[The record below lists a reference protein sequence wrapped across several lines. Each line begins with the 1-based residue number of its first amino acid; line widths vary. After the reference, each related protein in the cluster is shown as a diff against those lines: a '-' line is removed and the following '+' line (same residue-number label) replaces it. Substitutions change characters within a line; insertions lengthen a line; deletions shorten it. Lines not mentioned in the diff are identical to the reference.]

1 MYRVYVTDTLK
12 VISENTAKING
23 GMTMTKRFIDMLD
36 RTPVMTEEEA
46 EEKSQEIVSNLMD
59 KLRKV

>member
-1 MYRVYVTDTLK
+1 
-12 VISENTAKING
+12 
-23 GMTMTKRFIDMLD
+23 MTKRFIDMLD